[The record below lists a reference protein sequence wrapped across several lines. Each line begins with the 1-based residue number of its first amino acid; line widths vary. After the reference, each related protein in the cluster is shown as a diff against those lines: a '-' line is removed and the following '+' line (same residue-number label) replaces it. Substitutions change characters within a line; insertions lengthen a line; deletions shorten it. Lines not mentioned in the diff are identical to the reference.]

1 MISVWGLGAW
11 DMRHVWVRG
20 IVTSILSGLCT
31 ALGLGFICVGFGV
44 CSLGLEVE
52 V

>member
-20 IVTSILSGLCT
+20 IVASILSGLCT
-31 ALGLGFICVGFGV
+31 ALGLGFSMCWIRGV
-44 CSLGLEVE
+44 QLRLGG
-52 V
+52 